1 MKKTLYSPFKAHT
14 RGIKHWGVSGY
25 VSVLPRI
32 KFGVTRQVSSPQ
44 TPTISYRQPLGA
56 SVKTDTTTIKLT
68 DIETTGRNI
77 INQAT
82 VCRHDRPTLLYF
94 LFFPTAHFLK
104 TIFRLTHIAHICKPH
119 KPTHNQSLQK
129 SAISHRTISIVV
141 PSKTLN
147 LRLS

>member
-1 MKKTLYSPFKAHT
+1 MNISANLKLSASKSATSPSCKT
-14 RGIKHWGVSGY
+14 
-25 VSVLPRI
+25 
-32 KFGVTRQVSSPQ
+32 
-44 TPTISYRQPLGA
+44 LGA
-56 SVKTDTTTIKLT
+56 SVKTDTTTIKQT
-68 DIETTGRNI
+68 DIEMTGTNI

-94 LFFPTAHFLK
+94 LFFSTAHFLK

-141 PSKTLN
+141 LIKSLN

>member
-1 MKKTLYSPFKAHT
+1 MLRRTVFRKFEVCASYESSVVKSPPSPSRKT
-14 RGIKHWGVSGY
+14 
-25 VSVLPRI
+25 
-32 KFGVTRQVSSPQ
+32 
-44 TPTISYRQPLGA
+44 LGA
-56 SVKTDTTTIKLT
+56 SVKTDTTTIKQT
-68 DIETTGRNI
+68 DIEMTGTNI

-82 VCRHDRPTLLYF
+82 VCRHDRPPLLYF

-104 TIFRLTHIAHICKPH
+104 TIFKLTHIAHICKPH

-141 PSKTLN
+141 LIKSLN

>member
-1 MKKTLYSPFKAHT
+1 MAGLVLNSTVVLRFNFSARLKFCASISATSPSCKT
-14 RGIKHWGVSGY
+14 
-25 VSVLPRI
+25 
-32 KFGVTRQVSSPQ
+32 
-44 TPTISYRQPLGA
+44 LGA
-56 SVKTDTTTIKLT
+56 SVTDDTTTIKLT
-68 DIETTGRNI
+68 DIETTGTNI

-129 SAISHRTISIVV
+129 SAISNRTISIVV
-141 PSKTLN
+141 PIKTLN

>member
-1 MKKTLYSPFKAHT
+1 NRANKKQNCTKPIRFGWLCTVFKIKTLY
-14 RGIKHWGVSGY
+14 INE
-25 VSVLPRI
+25 
-32 KFGVTRQVSSPQ
+32 
-44 TPTISYRQPLGA
+44 LGA

-141 PSKTLN
+141 PIKTLN